1 MNVLKGILLYSE
13 MWPNRLQLE
22 ILARGGLESPGCNH
36 SFQKQFSNVG
46 SLGTVWRHF
55 RLSQRGGMVSL
66 ASRGQRPGTLL
77 NTPQGPGRPP
87 PQSII

>member
-1 MNVLKGILLYSE
+1 MLKGILLYSE

-22 ILARGGLESPGCNH
+22 ILARGGLESPGSNH

-55 RLSQRGGMVSL
+55 QLSQRAGMVPL
-66 ASRGQRPGTLL
+66 ASRGERPGTLL
-77 NTPQGPGRPP
+77 NTPQGPGRPL
-87 PQSII
+87 PQSFI